1 MLEFSSDDT
10 IMFGFAIQMADFMAL
25 VWPSIITADSSLG
38 FSIEK
43 ILTSLSL
50 QPVTRRVPS
59 YEYCTKTEN
68 FPYHFR

>member
-10 IMFGFAIQMADFMAL
+10 IMFGSAIQMVDFMAL

-59 YEYCTKTEN
+59 YEYCRKTEN